1 MKIMKKCPPGVVCI
15 ENMTLA
21 FIVICLFLLSYF
33 IYNLVRTPIST
44 STNVTLDNH
53 LTEKVVIQESSRRRP
68 VLNPGISWLPNYPY
82 NNLDG
87 GPGDVLLDPYAP
99 PLNDE
104 RYLVPIPTRP
114 IMPINI
120 STNIGAVDTNY
131 RQVGILTTLNTKGR
145 ILSLMGRPLFVNRDK
160 WQYYTISDQHNN
172 VKLPVSRAGRSCTN
186 EYGCDKLYNGD
197 TIFVEGYNEAF
208 KVTIYD
214 NDVIKYL

>member
-1 MKIMKKCPPGVVCI
+1 MKVMKKCPPGVLCI

-21 FIVICLFLLSYF
+21 FIALSLLLILYF
-33 IYNLVRTPIST
+33 IYSIIKAPVS
-44 STNVTLDNH
+44 SKTNVTLDNH
-53 LTEKVVIQESSRRRP
+53 ITEKVVIQEPVPIRRRGFE
-68 VLNPGISWLPNYPY
+68 LLPSYPY
-82 NNLDG
+82 NNLPG

-99 PLNDE
+99 PLSDD
-104 RYLVPIPTRP
+104 RYFVPLSTAI
-114 IMPINI
+114 PINV

-131 RQVGILTTLNTKGR
+131 RQVGILTPLNSKGK

-214 NDVIKYL
+214 NDTIKYLPAFI

>member
-1 MKIMKKCPPGVVCI
+1 MRIMKKCPPGVFCI

-21 FIVICLFLLSYF
+21 FVVLALFLILYF
-33 IYNLVRTPIST
+33 IYSIIKAPV
-44 STNVTLDNH
+44 STNNNIKLDNH
-53 LTEKVVIQESSRRRP
+53 ITENVVPPVRR
-68 VLNPGISWLPNYPY
+68 GAGFGFGFGFLPSYPY
-82 NNLDG
+82 NNL
-87 GPGDVLLDPYAP
+87 PGDVLLDPYVP
-99 PLNDE
+99 PLSDE
-104 RYLVPIPTRP
+104 RYFVPPPVVPI
-114 IMPINI
+114 NV

-131 RQVGILTTLNTKGR
+131 RQVGILTPLNSKGK

-214 NDVIKYL
+214 NDTIKYLPY

>member
-1 MKIMKKCPPGVVCI
+1 MKIMKKCPPGVLCI

-21 FIVICLFLLSYF
+21 FIGIALLLILYF
-33 IYNLVRTPIST
+33 IYSIIKAPVS
-44 STNVTLDNH
+44 SKTNVQLDNH
-53 LTEKVVIQESSRRRP
+53 ITEKIVIQEPPQRRGFG
-68 VLNPGISWLPNYPY
+68 LLPSYPY
-82 NNLDG
+82 NNLFG
-87 GPGDVLLDPYAP
+87 SPGDVLLDPYSP
-99 PLNDE
+99 PLRDE
-104 RYLVPIPTRP
+104 RYFVSTAVPI
-114 IMPINI
+114 NV

-131 RQVGILTTLNTKGR
+131 RQVGILTPLNSKGK

-214 NDVIKYL
+214 NDTIKYLPAFV

>member
-1 MKIMKKCPPGVVCI
+1 MRIMKKCPPGVLCI

-21 FIVICLFLLSYF
+21 FLVLALFLILYF
-33 IYNLVRTPIST
+33 IYSIIKAPV
-44 STNVTLDNH
+44 STNNNIKLDNH
-53 LTEKVVIQESSRRRP
+53 ITEKVVLPPLPP
-68 VLNPGISWLPNYPY
+68 VRGGGGFGFGFLPSYPY
-82 NNLDG
+82 NNL
-87 GPGDVLLDPYAP
+87 PGDVLLDPYVP
-99 PLNDE
+99 PLSDE
-104 RYLVPIPTRP
+104 RYFVPPP
-114 IMPINI
+114 VVPINI

-131 RQVGILTTLNTKGR
+131 RQVGILTPLNSKGE

-160 WQYYTISDQHNN
+160 WQYYTISNQHNN

-214 NDVIKYL
+214 NDTIKYLPY

>member
-1 MKIMKKCPPGVVCI
+1 MKIMKKCPPGVLCI

-21 FIVICLFLLSYF
+21 FIGIALLLILYF
-33 IYNLVRTPIST
+33 IYSIIKAPVS
-44 STNVTLDNH
+44 SKTNVQLDNH
-53 LTEKVVIQESSRRRP
+53 ITEKIVIQGPTQRRDF
-68 VLNPGISWLPNYPY
+68 GFLPSYPY
-82 NNLDG
+82 NNWFG

-99 PLNDE
+99 PLRDE
-104 RYLVPIPTRP
+104 RYFVPLHTLQPTLQP
-114 IMPINI
+114 PVMPINV

-131 RQVGILTTLNTKGR
+131 RQVGILTPLNSKGK

-214 NDVIKYL
+214 K